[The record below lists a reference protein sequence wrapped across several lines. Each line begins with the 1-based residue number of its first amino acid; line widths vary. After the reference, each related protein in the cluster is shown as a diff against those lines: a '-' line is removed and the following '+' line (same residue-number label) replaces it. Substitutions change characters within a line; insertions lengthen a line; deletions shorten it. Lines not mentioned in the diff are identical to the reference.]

1 MAESA
6 AVRPVN
12 LLQERYQGS
21 GTDTEYRVRRLQGA
35 DHVPT
40 FEAVLEVPEG
50 LQTRGT
56 GTSKKAA
63 RSQAAAAMLAQL
75 GRSAAQH
82 PSPQGKKVPG
92 SQGPSG
98 PAGLAL
104 DLGLLLAANP
114 RHSDILMKCP
124 GGAIPCHRVILAA
137 RSPFFDRL
145 LATTNNKP
153 GNKLE
158 IKEFS
163 VETVEAAVEFMY
175 TGEVRREVGDPA
187 EVVRAAVTFQLP
199 GLANI
204 GCQRIRAGVS
214 RGLDLLRNRAMEGA
228 REEVGADPL
237 LQDRLA
243 TAQKLLQELTVAEE

>member
-1 MAESA
+1 
-6 AVRPVN
+6 VHPVN
-12 LLQERYQGS
+12 LLQERYHGS

-35 DHVPT
+35 DHLPM

-75 GRSAAQH
+75 GRSAAHH
-82 PSPQGKKVPG
+82 PPPQVKKAG
-92 SQGPSG
+92 RSQEPSA
-98 PAGLAL
+98 PAGLAR
-104 DLGLLLAANP
+104 DLGLLLAASP
-114 RHSDILMKCP
+114 RHSDILVKCP
-124 GGAIPCHRVILAA
+124 GGALPCHRAILAA

-145 LATTNNKP
+145 LATNINKP

-175 TGEVRREVGDPA
+175 TGEVRKEVGDLG
-187 EVVRAAVTFQLP
+187 EVVRAGVTFQLP
-199 GLANI
+199 GLASI
-204 GCQRIRAGVS
+204 GCQRITARIS
-214 RGLDLLRNRAMEGA
+214 QGLDLLRTRAMEGA
-228 REEVGADPL
+228 REEAGPDPL

-243 TAQKLLQELTVAEE
+243 TAHRLMQQLTLAEE